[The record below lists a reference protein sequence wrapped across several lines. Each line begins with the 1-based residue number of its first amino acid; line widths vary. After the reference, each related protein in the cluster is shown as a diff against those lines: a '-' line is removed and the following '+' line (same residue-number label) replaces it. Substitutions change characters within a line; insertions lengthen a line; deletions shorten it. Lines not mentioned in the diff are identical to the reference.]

1 MLYALNIG
9 VRRAALGTMG
19 LYLTIAALSF
29 GAGYAPNLAVAQES
43 DQDRCLGVI
52 NKSRGETRSMAS
64 KKEFLRHQE
73 NFCREYQSSK
83 QSGRSASFGVSYNV
97 LSLSSGSSRM
107 SADAVATKY
116 CRDGETTRR
125 GEEDYENYTS
135 QVPSEAFGAYKACLR
150 STKGG
155 VVFDH
160 DGLVVTHREFLFGVR
175 FNARTEGEKAEVRWT
190 AVPKEGTICNW
201 IHRGRGVEGNG
212 SVIIMQDSS
221 QANLRCQREN
231 WKSKSAVTIDRANGD
246 ARMTLHWPAYAESN
260 SGYFPVDVLN
270 AMKVEIADLRQKL
283 REVQAAAIRIESGT
297 ISLPNDRQVLNRRGN
312 YVTRG
317 IESRVEFEKEFSSK
331 PKVVMNLS
339 RLDIDGK
346 WNARIRILPI
356 ETKIDKSGFSY
367 KFFTWADTKIY
378 EAKGTWIAY
387 GN

>member
-9 VRRAALGTMG
+9 IRRMACGTVG
-19 LYLTIAALSF
+19 LYLTVAALSF
-29 GAGYAPNLAVAQES
+29 AAGYTPNLAIAQES

-52 NKSRGETRSMAS
+52 NKSRGETRSIAS
-64 KKEFLRHQE
+64 RKEFLRHQE
-73 NFCREYQSSK
+73 NFCREYHSSK

-116 CRDGETTRR
+116 CRDGGTTRR

-135 QVPSEAFGAYKACLR
+135 QVPGDAFRAYEACLR

-160 DGLVVTHREFLFGVR
+160 DGLVVTHGELLFGVR
-175 FNARTEGEKAEVRWT
+175 FNARTEGEEAKVRWT
-190 AVPKEGTICNW
+190 AVPEEGTTCSW

-221 QANLRCQREN
+221 QVNLRCQREN
-231 WKSKSAVTIDRANGD
+231 WKSKSAVTIDRANGE
-246 ARMTLHWPAYAESN
+246 ARMAFHWPAYAESN

-270 AMKVEIADLRQKL
+270 TMKIEIADLRQKL
-283 REVQAAAIRIESGT
+283 GELQADAIRIESGT
-297 ISLPNDRQVLNRRGN
+297 LSLPNDQQILHRSGN

-317 IESRVEFEKEFSSK
+317 MEGRVKFEKEFSSK
-331 PKVVMNLS
+331 PEVVLNLS
-339 RLDIDGK
+339 RLDIDER
-346 WNARIRILPI
+346 WNARIRVLPI
-356 ETKIDKSGFSY
+356 KIEKSGFSY

-378 EAKGTWIAY
+378 EAIGTWIAY